1 MYTWINCYADC
12 SMLCHMVFM
21 QSPCR
26 LPWWGILVVIKGL
39 RNILMNS
46 GLYCLMGETFK
57 NLQSMCSSLKDT
69 GILRLVWGQWVWA
82 SGCSKA
88 SSLSTSVNLSIFGSF
103 FDCPFSYY
111 LNHLKVYPDP
121 LSLPSEGGVKIKIW
135 GIVSYRLWNY
145 YNTYRHSLT
154 ALYYERLDI
163 KSSGASLSS
172 RSFLTG
178 N

>member
-1 MYTWINCYADC
+1 M
-12 SMLCHMVFM
+12 
-21 QSPCR
+21 
-26 LPWWGILVVIKGL
+26 
-39 RNILMNS
+39 
-46 GLYCLMGETFK
+46 
-57 NLQSMCSSLKDT
+57 
-69 GILRLVWGQWVWA
+69 
-82 SGCSKA
+82 A